1 VRNPDEDHAMGR
13 VVVTGIGIV
22 SPIGIGV
29 DEFWRSAMAG
39 RSGVREI
46 VGFDASSFSTTFAGE
61 VHGFD
66 SSRFLPRAKARR
78 MSAAAEYAFV
88 ASMLALDDAALR
100 LDEVDRDDVGIALGV
115 SMTGMDFIEPQAVR
129 LQEQGPQAVSP
140 FLAVSTYPGAAA
152 SNVSVELGIHGETV
166 TMATGCSSAT
176 NAIGYAFKSIS
187 HGDHT
192 VMITGGAEKCVTP
205 LVMAAFSRA
214 RALSCRNSSPG
225 AASRPFDRFRDGFV
239 LGDGAAILVLEDLV
253 EAERRGA
260 RVYAEIIGYG
270 STSDGYSMVGLEE
283 TGQKAVGAVAKAF
296 KDSGRSPSDV
306 DYVCAHGSSS
316 VASDKRET
324 RVIKKCLGSH
334 ARRTAVSSVK
344 SMIGHPLGACGGF
357 QTAVCALSI
366 KEGLIPPTINYEEK
380 DPDCDL
386 DYVPNEGRDKTI
398 DVAMNVSLGMGGN
411 NACIAMGSL
420 Q

>member
-1 VRNPDEDHAMGR
+1 
-13 VVVTGIGIV
+13 
-22 SPIGIGV
+22 
-29 DEFWRSAMAG
+29 
-39 RSGVREI
+39 
-46 VGFDASSFSTTFAGE
+46 
-61 VHGFD
+61 
-66 SSRFLPRAKARR
+66 
-78 MSAAAEYAFV
+78 
-88 ASMLALDDAALR
+88 
-100 LDEVDRDDVGIALGV
+100 
-115 SMTGMDFIEPQAVR
+115 
-129 LQEQGPQAVSP
+129 
-140 FLAVSTYPGAAA
+140 
-152 SNVSVELGIHGETV
+152 
-166 TMATGCSSAT
+166 
-176 NAIGYAFKSIS
+176 
-187 HGDHT
+187 
-192 VMITGGAEKCVTP
+192 
-205 LVMAAFSRA
+205 
-214 RALSCRNSSPG
+214 
-225 AASRPFDRFRDGFV
+225 V